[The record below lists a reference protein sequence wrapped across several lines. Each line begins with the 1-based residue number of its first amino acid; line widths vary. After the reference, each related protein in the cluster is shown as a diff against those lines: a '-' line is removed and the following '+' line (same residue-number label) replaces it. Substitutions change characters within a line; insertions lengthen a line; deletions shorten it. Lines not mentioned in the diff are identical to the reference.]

1 MRVAAPAA
9 SVVVPALDEGANL
22 VDTVTLAM
30 EHSGRHD
37 VECLVVADGWEPP
50 ATRLSGDR
58 RVKVLKTPRV
68 GVGLARNAGAS
79 QARGELLVF
88 LDGHCWVPQGWLDE
102 LVAPFEDERVGLVG
116 PAFGSLRH
124 GGEPRG
130 HGVTWRDPSLEI
142 HWLPPRSAGP
152 HRVPLAIGA
161 CQAMRRR
168 DFERLGGYDAGMT
181 EWGSE
186 DLEMCLRVWAHGLDV
201 VVQPRAAVYHLFR
214 DRHPYPVV
222 AADILHNRLRMAL
235 LHLRPERVTRVLEH
249 HRDFPGFA
257 AGVVR
262 LLDSDV
268 MERRRE
274 LAELRCRDDDWL
286 SHTFDWR
293 V

>member
-1 MRVAAPAA
+1 VVAPAV

-22 VDTVTLAM
+22 VDTVTLAVK
-30 EHSGRHD
+30 HAGRED
-37 VECLVVADGWEPP
+37 VECVVVADGWEPR
-50 ATRLSGDR
+50 AGKLDR
-58 RVKVLKTPRV
+58 DARVRVLNTPRV
-68 GVGLARNAGAS
+68 GVGRARNAGARE
-79 QARGELLVF
+79 ARGELLVF
-88 LDGHCWVPQGWLDE
+88 LDGHCWVPQGWLE
-102 LVAPFEDERVGLVG
+102 VLVAPLRDERVGLVG

-124 GGEPRG
+124 GGDPRG
-130 HGVTWRDPSLEI
+130 HGVTWRDASLEI
-142 HWLPPRSAGP
+142 HWLPPQGGKP
-152 HRVPLAIGA
+152 HPVPFVIGA

-186 DLEMCLRVWAHGLDV
+186 DLEICLRVWALGLDV
-201 VVQPRAAVYHLFR
+201 MLQPRAAVYHLFR
-214 DRHPYPVV
+214 DRHPYRVV
-222 AADILHNRLRMAL
+222 AADVLHNRLRMAL
-235 LHLRPERVTRVLEH
+235 LHLRPERVTRVLDH

>member
-1 MRVAAPAA
+1 VSVAPPAV

-22 VDTVTLAM
+22 IDTVTLAVA
-30 EHSGRHD
+30 HAGRQD
-37 VECLVVADGWEPP
+37 VECLVVADGWKPRAEDFG
-50 ATRLSGDR
+50 GDA
-58 RVKVLKTPRV
+58 RVRVLTTPRV
-68 GVGLARNAGAS
+68 GVGRARNAGARE
-79 QARGELLVF
+79 ARGELLVF

-102 LVAPFEDERVGLVG
+102 LVAPFADERVGLVG

-124 GGEPRG
+124 GGDTHG
-130 HGVTWRDPSLEI
+130 YGVTWRDASLEI
-142 HWLPPRSAGP
+142 HWLPPRGPKP
-152 HRVPLAIGA
+152 HRVPFVIGA

-168 DFERLGGYDAGMT
+168 DLERLGGYDNGMT

-186 DLEMCLRVWAHGLDV
+186 DLEMCLRVWALGLDV
-201 VVQPRAAVYHLFR
+201 IVQPRAAVYHLFR

-222 AADILHNRLRMAL
+222 AADVLHNRLRMAL
-235 LHLRPERVTRVLEH
+235 LHLRPDRVTRVLDH

-268 MERRRE
+268 MDKRRE
-274 LAELRCRDDDWL
+274 LAERRCRDDDWL